1 MIAPGFADLHQ
12 HVLWGLDDGPQSPQ
26 EMHSLLRAAAEDGI
40 GLIAATAHAD
50 PAARPFPLSLY
61 YQRLAEA
68 NAYCQEK
75 GLPLRLVSGCEIL
88 YCNSVPDLLMAGKL
102 PALGNSRHVLIEF
115 DHNAAL
121 SQISEA
127 ADSLYRAGFQPVL
140 AHVERYRCLVRS
152 PRRAMEAREEYG
164 LIYQMNCETVLHP
177 AGLWKRRFAEKLLN
191 ARAIDAIATD
201 AHDTA
206 LRPVR
211 MREAYQ
217 QLVLQYGVRYA
228 GRLVRFGRQLARE
241 GGAP

>member
-241 GGAP
+241 GGGA